1 MSDNQNRS
9 ADVGRHMA
17 KGAAWAILMRL
28 AVRGLGV
35 ISTLILA
42 RLLAPEDYGMIAM
55 ATVLLGAV
63 EGITAFGFDAV
74 LVQDQD
80 AGPDKYNTAWTMGV
94 IRGVVLGAAFAL
106 AAPALADFYNEPRLV
121 PLIQLLALGTFI
133 EGFES
138 VGIVDFRKQLRFDRD
153 FTLQLIPRLISFVA
167 TLLLASALHNFW
179 ALAYGILIGRTSRV
193 VTGFVM
199 HPYRPRFTLARWRE
213 IFHFSKWLMV
223 NSALRFVDNSGD
235 TLVLGRYVPPAVLG
249 FYTLAYEISNLA
261 LTELVAP
268 IQRALLP
275 GYARI
280 AKDYATLRTTYMTT
294 FSITVMLALPVAVGI
309 AVTAPSSIPI
319 LLGETWLPCV
329 PLVQIL
335 SISGALRLSVAN
347 SGAAYMAIGRPAYTT
362 LLYAGTAAVS
372 MPLLIFGAREAGP
385 IGAALAMMVAGAVF
399 ASTNLLVL
407 NKVIGIRLS
416 DLARVILRSC
426 AASLAMGSAV
436 WLLQDHWPQS
446 GGLVVLILRLAALCS
461 FGALVLACV
470 QIGLWLAASRP
481 LGPERAMVDLLL
493 RRFRSRQASRA

>member
-1 MSDNQNRS
+1 MTDSESTS
-9 ADVGRHMA
+9 AEIGRHMA

-28 AVRGLGV
+28 AMRGLGL

-74 LVQDQD
+74 LVQDQA
-80 AGPDKYNTAWTMGV
+80 AGPDKYDTAWTLGV
-94 IRGVVLGAAFAL
+94 IRGVVLGLGFAL
-106 AAPALADFYNEPRLV
+106 AAPVLADFYHEARLV

-153 FTLQLIPRLISFVA
+153 FILQLIPRLVSFFA
-167 TLLLASALHNFW
+167 TLTLAFVLHNFW
-179 ALAYGILIGRTSRV
+179 ALAYGILIGRSSRV
-193 VTGFVM
+193 VTGYVM

-213 IFHFSKWLMV
+213 IFHFSKWLMI

-235 TLVLGRYVPPAVLG
+235 TLVLARYVPPAILG
-249 FYTLAYEISNLA
+249 FYTIAYEISNLA

-280 AKDYATLRTTYMTT
+280 ANDYATLRATYMTT
-294 FSITVMLALPVAVGI
+294 FSITIMLALPVAVGI
-309 AVTAPSSIPI
+309 AVTASSSIPI
-319 LLGETWLPCV
+319 LLGEKWLPAV

-335 SISGALRLSVAN
+335 SISGALRLAVAN
-347 SGAAYMAIGRPAYTT
+347 SGAAYLAIGRPAYTT
-362 LLYAGTAAVS
+362 LLYAGTALVS
-372 MPLLIFGAREAGP
+372 VPLLIFGTRLAGP
-385 IGAALAMMVAGAVF
+385 IGAALAMTAGGAVF

-407 NKVIGIRLS
+407 NKVIGIRLW
-416 DLARVILRSC
+416 DLARVTLRSG
-426 AASLAMGSAV
+426 AASVAMGSAV
-436 WLLQDHWPQS
+436 WLLQDHWPQA
-446 GGLVVLILRLAALCS
+446 GGLIVLIVRLATLCLLGAVVLA
-461 FGALVLACV
+461 GV
-470 QIGLWLAASRP
+470 QFGLWLAASRP
-481 LGPERAMVDLLL
+481 AGPEQAMVNVLLQRL
-493 RRFRSRQASRA
+493 GGRRVSAS

>member
-1 MSDNQNRS
+1 MSEQHIPS
-9 ADVGRHMA
+9 ADIGRHMA

-63 EGITAFGFDAV
+63 EGITSFGFDAV
-74 LVQDQD
+74 LVQDQN
-80 AGPDKYNTAWTMGV
+80 AGPDKYDTAWTLGV
-94 IRGVVLGAAFAL
+94 IRGVVLGGAFAL
-106 AAPALADFYNEPRLV
+106 AAPFLADFYHEPRLV

-153 FTLQLIPRLISFVA
+153 FTLQLIPRLVSFFA
-167 TLLLASALHNFW
+167 TLLLASVLHNFW
-179 ALAYGILIGRTSRV
+179 ALAYGILIGRSSRI

-235 TLVLGRYVPPAVLG
+235 TLVLGRYVPPAILG

-280 AKDYATLRTTYMTT
+280 ANDYATLRSTYMTT
-294 FSITVMLALPVAVGI
+294 FSITIMLALPVAVGI
-309 AVTAPSSIPI
+309 AVTAQSSIPI

-335 SISGALRLSVAN
+335 SISGALRLAVAN
-347 SGAAYMAIGRPAYTT
+347 SGAAYLAIGKPAYTT
-362 LLYAGTAAVS
+362 LLYAGTAVVS
-372 MPLLIFGAREAGP
+372 VPLLIFGAREAGP
-385 IGAALAMMVAGAVF
+385 IGAALAMTAAGAVF
-399 ASTNLLVL
+399 ASANLLVL

-426 AASLAMGSAV
+426 AASVAMGSV
-436 WLLQDHWPQS
+436 VSLLQDYWPQS
-446 GGLVVLILRLAALCS
+446 GGLVLLIARLAALCTC
-461 FGALVLACV
+461 GALVLATV
-470 QIGLWLAASRP
+470 QFGLWLAASRP
-481 LGPERAMVDLLL
+481 PGPEQALVNSLLQ
-493 RRFRSRQASRA
+493 RFRGRAGSNA